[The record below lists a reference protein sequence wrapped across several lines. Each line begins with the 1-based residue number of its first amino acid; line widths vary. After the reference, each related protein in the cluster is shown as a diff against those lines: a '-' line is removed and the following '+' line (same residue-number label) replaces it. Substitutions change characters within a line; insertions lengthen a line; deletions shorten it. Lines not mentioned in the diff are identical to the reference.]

1 MSEELDAG
9 LAELAGPLSP
19 AAAGVPARAA
29 AGLSTSAYRQTFATP
44 GAWGFV
50 TAGFV
55 SRLPTSML
63 GLSLVL
69 AITAGGRHYA
79 VAGAASAAV
88 ALAAGACGPIT
99 GRLVDRYGQAGVLVV
114 LVTAFAAIMSGLALA
129 VHLDAPAWSLVPLAL
144 LAGAVMPVTS
154 PLVRARWTKVLA
166 GTDLLHT
173 AYAVEGA
180 TTQVVF
186 IAGPILVAFV
196 ATGIGP
202 VPGLLTVLTCAVL
215 GTLALAAQRGSQ
227 PEPHHQPTRRGE
239 GVMRMTAMQLI
250 FLVVFGQGAIIGSV
264 EIITIARASQL
275 GHRHLTGL
283 LLGLYGIGSL
293 VAGLLYGAL
302 PIRNPPVRRMV
313 LVMSAAAL
321 LLVPL
326 MFATDI
332 TSLAPLLAIAGA
344 TLSPATITANEIV
357 QRAVPATAFTEG
369 TFWLTTAIA
378 FGMTVGNLL
387 SGIAVTHRFAGNH
400 LYLIPAL
407 FGAATAAVVLLSR
420 RRLLPAE

>member
-1 MSEELDAG
+1 LTLRATLARSADAY
-9 LAELAGPLSP
+9 
-19 AAAGVPARAA
+19 V
-29 AGLSTSAYRQTFATP
+29 QTFATR

-50 TAGFV
+50 TAGFL

-79 VAGAASAAV
+79 VAGAVSACV
-88 ALAAGACGPIT
+88 ALAAGICGPVT
-99 GRLVDRYGQAGVLVV
+99 GRLVDRHGQASVLVV
-114 LVTAFAAIMSGLALA
+114 VVAGFTAVMSALALA
-129 VHLDAPAWSLVPLAL
+129 VRSGAPDWSLIPLAL
-144 LAGAVMPVTS
+144 LAGAVLPITS

-173 AYAVEGA
+173 AYAVEGV

-186 IAGPILVAFV
+186 IAGPILVAWV

-202 VPGLLTVLTCAVL
+202 VPGLLTVLGCAVV
-215 GTLALAAQRGSQ
+215 GTLALAAQRASQ
-227 PEPHHQPTRRGE
+227 PEPHHTPTRRGD
-239 GVMRMTAMQLI
+239 GVMRLTAMRLI
-250 FLVVFGQGAIIGSV
+250 FLVVLGQGMIIGSV

-293 VAGLLYGAL
+293 LAGLLYGAL
-302 PIRNPPVRRMV
+302 PIRTPPVRRLT
-313 LVMSAAAL
+313 LVMAAAAL

-326 MFATDI
+326 LFAADLA
-332 TSLAPLLAIAGA
+332 SLAPLLAVAGA

-357 QRAVPATAFTEG
+357 QRMVPATAFTEG
-369 TFWLTTAIA
+369 TFWLTTAMA
-378 FGMTVGNLL
+378 FGMTVGNLAGGL
-387 SGIAVTHRFAGNH
+387 AVSHRFAGNH
-400 LYLIPAL
+400 LYLVPAL
-407 FGAATAAVVLLSR
+407 FGLVAASIVLLAR
-420 RRLLPAE
+420 RRLLPAVA

>member
-1 MSEELDAG
+1 MSVDDELSR
-9 LAELAGPLSP
+9 P
-19 AAAGVPARAA
+19 GVRAA
-29 AGLSTSAYRQTFATP
+29 LARSTDAYAQTFATR

-79 VAGAASAAV
+79 VAGAVSACV
-88 ALAAGACGPIT
+88 ALAAGICGPIT
-99 GRLVDRYGQAGVLVV
+99 GRLVDRHGQASVLVV
-114 LVTAFAAIMSGLALA
+114 VVSAFSVVMAALVLA
-129 VHLDAPAWSLVPLAL
+129 VHWGAPDWSLIPLAL
-144 LAGAVMPVTS
+144 LAGAVLPVTS

-173 AYAVEGA
+173 AYAVEGV

-186 IAGPILVAFV
+186 IAGPILVAWV
-196 ATGIGP
+196 ATGIGA
-202 VPGLLTVLTCAVL
+202 VPGLLTVLGCAVV

-227 PEPHHQPTRRGE
+227 PEPHHTPTRRGE
-239 GVMRMTAMQLI
+239 GVMRLTAMRLV
-250 FLVVFGQGAIIGSV
+250 FLVVLGQGMIIGSV

-293 VAGLLYGAL
+293 LAGLLYGAL
-302 PIRNPPVRRMV
+302 PIRTEPVRRLA
-313 LVMSAAAL
+313 LVMSAATL

-326 MFATDI
+326 LFAGDLL
-332 TSLAPLLAIAGA
+332 SLAPLLAIAGA
-344 TLSPATITANEIV
+344 TLSPAVITANEIV
-357 QRAVPATAFTEG
+357 QRMVPPSAFTEG
-369 TFWLTTAIA
+369 TFWLTTAMA
-378 FGMTVGNLL
+378 FGMTVGNVTGGL
-387 SGIAVTHRFAGNH
+387 AVAHRFAGNH
-400 LYLIPAL
+400 LYLVPAL
-407 FGAATAAVVLLSR
+407 FGLVAAGIALLAR
-420 RRLLPAE
+420 RRLLPAHGV